1 MMMKKFDDFV
11 ESICKYNKFPDEQTE
26 EIKYIMR
33 VTSLEIIKILITI
46 ILFSLFGYTKE
57 ILLVVGVMTCTK
69 PFTGGYHES
78 SQKRCLVATIIL
90 SLFIIILSENSSLN
104 TISIIIINAINIFSV
119 YNQAPIVN
127 ACMPITKDSL
137 IKKNKKIAI
146 VNYIVLFAISIFLHK
161 YTLYRNIITWTL
173 TLNVCLMF
181 NQKKHEGA

>member
-33 VTSLEIIKILITI
+33 IISLELIKLLVVI
-46 ILFSLFGYTKE
+46 ILFSIFGYTKE
-57 ILLVVGVMTCTK
+57 ILLVVGVMICTR

-78 SQKRCLVATIIL
+78 SQKRCLVATTIL
-90 SLFIIILSENSSLN
+90 SLLIIILSENSSLN
-104 TISIIIINAINIFSV
+104 TTSIIVINIINIFSV

-127 ACMPITKDSL
+127 ACMPITKESL
-137 IKKNKKIAI
+137 IRKNKKIAI
-146 VNYIVLFAISIFLHK
+146 VNYIVLFAISIFLYK

-181 NQKKHEGA
+181 NQKKHKGA

>member
-1 MMMKKFDDFV
+1 MMMKKFDNFV
-11 ESICKYNKFPDEQTE
+11 ENICKYNKFPDEQTE

-33 VTSLEIIKILITI
+33 IISLELIKLLLVI
-46 ILFSLFGYTKE
+46 ILFSLFGYSKE
-57 ILLVVGVMTCTK
+57 ILLVVGVMICTR

-90 SLFIIILSENSSLN
+90 SLLIIILSENSSLN
-104 TISIIIINAINIFSV
+104 TTSIIVINAINIFSV

-127 ACMPITKDSL
+127 ACMPITKESL
-137 IKKNKKIAI
+137 IRKNKKIAI
-146 VNYIVLFAISIFLHK
+146 VNYIVLFAISIFLYK

-181 NQKKHEGA
+181 NQKKHKGA

>member
-1 MMMKKFDDFV
+1 MMMKKFDNFV

-33 VTSLEIIKILITI
+33 IISLELIKLLLVI
-46 ILFSLFGYTKE
+46 ILFSVFGYSKE
-57 ILLVVGVMTCTK
+57 ILLVVGVMICTR

-90 SLFIIILSENSSLN
+90 SLLIIILSENSSLN
-104 TISIIIINAINIFSV
+104 TISIIVINAVNIFSV

-127 ACMPITKDSL
+127 ACMPITKESL
-137 IKKNKKIAI
+137 IRKNKKIAI
-146 VNYIVLFAISIFLHK
+146 VNYIVLFAISIFLYK

-181 NQKKHEGA
+181 NQKKHKGA

>member
-33 VTSLEIIKILITI
+33 IISLELIKLLIVI
-46 ILFSLFGYTKE
+46 ILFSIFGYTKE
-57 ILLVVGVMTCTK
+57 ILLVVGVMICTR

-78 SQKRCLVATIIL
+78 SQKRCLVATTIL
-90 SLFIIILSENSSLN
+90 SVFIIILSENSSLN
-104 TISIIIINAINIFSV
+104 TISIIVINTVNIFSV

-146 VNYIVLFAISIFLHK
+146 VNYIILFAISIFLYK
-161 YTLYRNIITWTL
+161 YMIYRNIITWTL

-181 NQKKHEGA
+181 NQKKHKGA

>member
-1 MMMKKFDDFV
+1 MMMKKFDNFV

-33 VTSLEIIKILITI
+33 IISLELIKLLLVI
-46 ILFSLFGYTKE
+46 ILFSVFGYSKE
-57 ILLVVGVMTCTK
+57 ILLVVGVMICTR

-90 SLFIIILSENSSLN
+90 SLLIIILSENSSLN
-104 TISIIIINAINIFSV
+104 TMSIIVINAVNIFSV

-127 ACMPITKDSL
+127 ACMPITKESL
-137 IKKNKKIAI
+137 IRKNKKIAI
-146 VNYIVLFAISIFLHK
+146 VNYIVLFAISIFLYK

-181 NQKKHEGA
+181 NQKKHKGA